1 MADEVTLVDATND
14 TTFPPVEID
23 GELNPGNNT
32 EFHVDSVSSQLDK
45 GPTKQRKPKAKKQ
58 CPKNDPMQAFK
69 TTIIVSG
76 IVLAV
81 AGAIFAI
88 TKKLKEK

>member
-1 MADEVTLVDATND
+1 MSYD
-14 TTFPPVEID
+14 
-23 GELNPGNNT
+23 
-32 EFHVDSVSSQLDK
+32 DSVLKFKYKNFGLFYNVK

>member
-45 GPTKQRKPKAKKQ
+45 V
-58 CPKNDPMQAFK
+58 
-69 TTIIVSG
+69 TISRVFF
-76 IVLAV
+76 
-81 AGAIFAI
+81 IFSI
-88 TKKLKEK
+88 FIYLFYK